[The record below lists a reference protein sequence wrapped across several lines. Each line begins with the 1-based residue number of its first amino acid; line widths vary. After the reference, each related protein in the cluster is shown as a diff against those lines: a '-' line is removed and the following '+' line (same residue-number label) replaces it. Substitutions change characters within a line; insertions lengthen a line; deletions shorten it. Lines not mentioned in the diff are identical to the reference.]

1 MIENGSDDFIAF
13 KLRQNQRKTT
23 PQSQHHNGSNG
34 NNNSMNDSREGIE
47 WDDYD
52 MMDSSSNNVEKS
64 KERFKSEPALNKA
77 HVTNNRVQKRSF
89 DIGAER
95 VPLPSIGKLKLSTE
109 MRQRLEQVTAG
120 HSVRSTTSTKSEIV
134 VENKPVKLDESRR
147 AMLEQQ
153 LGGSHMMSVRN
164 QIQKM
169 EAAKKIQK
177 PFMPLPSVPAP
188 PPPIRPPNSIPPAPP
203 MQHNKEKIPSFLQR
217 MDKDTFGVKDNYND
231 SWERAENEKL
241 DMIYDMNK
249 RSRSQSREREHFS
262 ESVWDR
268 TEVEGP
274 PSTDEAYKSNVRDR
288 NRQSE
293 MTQIQR
299 ERESHMVYQP
309 KMTEKEKRA
318 ADKATFKNH
327 MFSQKERERKTSSS
341 TIPSQKFDD
350 TELIVD
356 DFATPAIPKPVLAPP
371 MLKTPSACLT
381 YNARISWKLRVK
393 KEVFRPNENI
403 GPPAAVDL
411 IFAQIVTDVFGPC
424 IRLNPQERRQA
435 LNFLNS
441 HGVDLENIRG
451 QIRNVV
457 KRQLIEMAKSCWP
470 LYFSRLFIVNGSPQ
484 YPDVTILAVHNSGV
498 YLARK
503 DDDVLIVSNK
513 ILYEDLQNAVSFK
526 LFIQFSAD
534 C

>member
-1 MIENGSDDFIAF
+1 MRIGKWRWPPPDMLEADPNDFIAF

-23 PQSQHHNGSNG
+23 PQSQSHNGTNG
-34 NNNSMNDSREGIE
+34 NNGSMNDSRDGIE
-47 WDDYD
+47 WEDYD
-52 MMDSSSNNVEKS
+52 MESSSNNVEKS

-77 HVTNNRVQKRSF
+77 HIQNNRVQKRSF

-109 MRQRLEQVTAG
+109 MRQRLEQVTSG
-120 HSVRSTTSTKSEIV
+120 HSVRSTTSTKSEAV
-134 VENKPVKLDESRR
+134 TENKPLKLDESRR
-147 AMLEQQ
+147 MMLEQQ
-153 LGGSHMMSVRN
+153 LAGSHMVSVRN

-203 MQHNKEKIPSFLQR
+203 MQHSKEKIPSFLQR
-217 MDKDTFGVKDNYND
+217 MDKDTFGVKENYSD
-231 SWERAENEKL
+231 SWERSENEKL

-268 TEVEGP
+268 SEVEGP
-274 PSTDEAYKSNVRDR
+274 PSNDEAYKSNVRDKH
-288 NRQSE
+288 RQSE
-293 MTQIQR
+293 ITQIQR
-299 ERESHMVYQP
+299 ERESQMVYQP
-309 KMTEKEKRA
+309 KSEKDRKALE
-318 ADKATFKNH
+318 KATFKSH
-327 MFSQKERERKTSSS
+327 MFSQKDRERKTSSS
-341 TIPSQKFDD
+341 TIPSQRFDD
-350 TELIVD
+350 NDMIYD
-356 DFATPAIPKPVLAPP
+356 DFASPAIPKPVLAPP

-393 KEVFRPNENI
+393 KEVFRPNESI
-403 GPPAAVDL
+403 GSPAAVDL
-411 IFAQIVTDVFGPC
+411 IFAQVVSDVYGPC
-424 IRLNPQERRQA
+424 IRLNTQERRQA
-435 LNFLNS
+435 MNFLSS

-457 KRQLIEMAKSCWP
+457 KRQLIDMAKSCWP

-503 DDDVLIVSNK
+503 DDDVLIVTNK
-513 ILYEDLQNAVSFK
+513 ILYDDLLNAVR
-526 LFIQFSAD
+526 
-534 C
+534 